1 MYQQV
6 YFSVLLIQLSPAT
19 FHVLR
24 PFSHIPDESGPRV
37 SHDGELVQLSE
48 QIYLTFLKG
57 YRDMMPTSH

>member
-24 PFSHIPDESGPRV
+24 PFSQIPDESGPRV
-37 SHDGELVQLSE
+37 GHNGELVQLSE
-48 QIYLTFLKG
+48 QVCLSYHK
-57 YRDMMPTSH
+57 D